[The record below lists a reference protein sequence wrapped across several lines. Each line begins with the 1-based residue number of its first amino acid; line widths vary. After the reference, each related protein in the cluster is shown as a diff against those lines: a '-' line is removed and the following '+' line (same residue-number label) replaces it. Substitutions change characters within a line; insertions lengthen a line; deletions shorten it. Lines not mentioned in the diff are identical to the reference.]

1 MVKADL
7 ADVKSIVDAN
17 QMFPS
22 EFLDEMTVEFFS
34 GESMEKWFVIE
45 NDDKKVIGVAFCS
58 PERMTEGT
66 WNLLMIAV
74 HPDAQ
79 GRGAGKQLISYA
91 EKLVRSLDAR
101 ILLVETSGLPEYQRT
116 RDFYPKCG
124 YSQVAL
130 IPEYYDKGDDK
141 IIFMKSL

>member
-1 MVKADL
+1 MLQADL
-7 ADVKSIVDAN
+7 ADVKSIIDAN

-22 EFLDEMTVEFFS
+22 EFLNEMTADFFS

-45 NDDKKVIGVAFCS
+45 SEDKQIVGVAFCS

-74 HPDAQ
+74 HPDSQ
-79 GRGAGKQLISYA
+79 GKGAGKQLMNHA
-91 EKLVRSLDAR
+91 EKLVRSLNAR

-124 YSQVAL
+124 YTQVAL

>member
-45 NDDKKVIGVAFCS
+45 KDDKKVIGVAFCS

>member
-7 ADVKSIVDAN
+7 ASVKSIVDAN
-17 QMFPS
+17 QMFPA
-22 EFLDEMTVEFFS
+22 EFLDEMTAEFFS

-45 NDDKKVIGVAFCS
+45 NDDKQVIGVAFCS

-66 WNLLMIAV
+66 WNLLMIAIS
-74 HPDAQ
+74 PDEQ
-79 GRGAGKQLISYA
+79 GRGAGKQLMSHA

>member
-22 EFLDEMTVEFFS
+22 EFLDEMTAEFFS

-74 HPDAQ
+74 RPNAQ
-79 GRGAGKQLISYA
+79 GRGVGKQLMNHA
-91 EKLVRSLDAR
+91 EELVRSLDAR

-130 IPEYYDKGDDK
+130 IPEYYAKGDDK